1 MAGIKSVLWLWE
13 AYPSLWAEFDEGH
26 NSQIEDAY
34 LRSLGFVTIEWQD
47 WAATI
52 HFQEMLQIS
61 NNGVNRSVRRVA
73 VLDAK

>member
-1 MAGIKSVLWLWE
+1 MVVGGFAVAG
-13 AYPSLWAEFDEGH
+13 AEFDEMH
-26 NSQIEDAY
+26 NSHIEDAY
-34 LRSLGFVTIEWQD
+34 LRSFGSVQIEWEGV

-61 NNGVNRSVRRVA
+61 HNGVNRSVRRVA